1 MAHTTTVKVRFYE
14 LDPYD
19 HVNHAV
25 YFSYFETARIEALA
39 SVGYNLGRLKEEGF
53 HLVVSETHTK
63 FLRPAV
69 YGEEIEIVSR
79 LVESK
84 RVTSR
89 WHQTATVDGE
99 LIATLEL
106 TGAIIDDAG
115 RPRRAPQGFS
125 DAIAPLAS

>member
-1 MAHTTTVKVRFYE
+1 MSHTTRVQVRFYE

-39 SVGYNLGRLKEEGF
+39 SVGYDLTRLKEEGF
-53 HLVVSETHTK
+53 HLVVGDVRAR
-63 FLRPAV
+63 FRRPAR
-69 YGEEIEIVSR
+69 YGETLVIHSR

-89 WHQTATVDGE
+89 WLQTASVGDE
-99 LIATLEL
+99 VVATLEM
-106 TGAIIDDAG
+106 TGAITDSEG
-115 RPRRAPQGFS
+115 RPRRAPEGFVE
-125 DAIAPLAS
+125 AIQPLMA

>member
-1 MAHTTTVKVRFYE
+1 MAHTTSVKVRFYE

-53 HLVVSETHTK
+53 HLVVSEVNAK

-84 RVTSR
+84 RVSSR
-89 WHQTATVDGE
+89 WEQTASIDGE
-99 LIATLEL
+99 LVATLAL
-106 TGAIIDDAG
+106 TGAITDQSG
-115 RPRRAPQGFS
+115 NLRRTPDGFS
-125 DAIAPLAS
+125 EAIATLGS